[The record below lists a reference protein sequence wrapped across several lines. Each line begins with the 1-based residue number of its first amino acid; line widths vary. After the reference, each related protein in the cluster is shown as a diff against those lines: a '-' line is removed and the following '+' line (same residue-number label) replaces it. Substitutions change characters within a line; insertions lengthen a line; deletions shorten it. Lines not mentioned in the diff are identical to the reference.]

1 MTERSR
7 PVARRGRLATE
18 NLLKFVNL
26 LLPFTPVRARWL
38 HAMVAIQATAAI
50 ALWALSGS
58 RTLPSPMEVGVA
70 WLDLVRHQ
78 GLLFELWASLKVSLL
93 ALLLSTLAAVMTACL
108 ATAPVFMPLARLS
121 AAMRFLGFAG
131 LTYVFMLMSSDA
143 TALRVWILSFG
154 MFVFMVTAL
163 LADMA
168 ATPRDQIDHCRTLGM
183 RHWRITGEVVVLG
196 KADVILD
203 LMRQNA
209 AIGWTLLTL
218 VEGMT
223 RSGGGIGA
231 LLLNQNRYFLLAGV
245 FAIQATILAV
255 GLAQDGLLSLLKD
268 AACPWSALGKERGQS

>member
-1 MTERSR
+1 MH
-7 PVARRGRLATE
+7 GRLARE
-18 NLLKFVNL
+18 DELRLVNL

-38 HAMVAIQATAAI
+38 KALVAVQAVGAI
-50 ALWALSGS
+50 GLWAASGS
-58 RTLPSPMEVGVA
+58 KTLPSPFEIGAA
-70 WLDLVRHQ
+70 WVDLVQHQ
-78 GLLFELWASLKVSLL
+78 GLLLELWTSVKVSVLSL
-93 ALLLSTLAAVMTACL
+93 VVSTLAAVAVAAL
-108 ATAPVFMPLARLS
+108 ATAPVFMPVARLAS
-121 AAMRFLGFAG
+121 TLRFLGFAG

-143 TALRVWILSFG
+143 NALRVWILSFG

-163 LADMA
+163 LADLA

-223 RSGGGIGA
+223 RSAGGIGA
-231 LLLNQNRYFLLAGV
+231 MLLNQNRYFLLAGV
-245 FAIQATILAV
+245 FAIQLTILAF
-255 GLAQDGLLSLLKD
+255 GLAQDALLSLLKD
-268 AACPWSALGKERGQS
+268 AVCPWSTLGKEQARP